1 MSESS
6 SKPVPTYVVN
16 QVVVNDM
23 ATYQRYLAI
32 AHPAIDQHGGRIL
45 AAGGRV
51 ETLEG
56 DAVPSRVVIIEFPS
70 WEAAEAYYRSAEYQ
84 AARRARGDS
93 AVVRFALV
101 EGRPSSG

>member
-1 MSESS
+1 MSES
-6 SKPVPTYVVN
+6 PHAVPAYVVN

-23 ATYQRYLAI
+23 ATYREYLAL
-32 AHPAIDQHGGRIL
+32 AHPAIELHGGRIL

-56 DAVPSRVVIIEFPS
+56 EPIPSRVVIIEFPS
-70 WEAAEAYYRSAEYQ
+70 WDAAEAYYRSAEYQ
-84 AARRARGDS
+84 AARSARGDS

-101 EGRPSSG
+101 EGRPRVE